1 MVTRLQDGAHRHS
14 RIPGGVPADRVAVG
28 LFRHALTTARG
39 HRNRRLD
46 KRQDAFYLVHLS
58 AVCWAYRCEPTAQ
71 AHAPIRAI
79 SNDNRPQLSA
89 VASPLAGQHLCCA
102 KIIVT
107 AAIKGQDKLQL
118 FSCLSKRQERERFF
132 HGCNIVCHC
141 SGSHVGLKSY
151 MASTCDQARAASS
164 TSRIR
169 LAYAQTSMSK
179 SAWRTQWIPRFI
191 CRMSGLGPNG
201 LFFVVNDRVRKLFPL
216 RCGSV

>member
-1 MVTRLQDGAHRHS
+1 M
-14 RIPGGVPADRVAVG
+14 
-28 LFRHALTTARG
+28 
-39 HRNRRLD
+39 
-46 KRQDAFYLVHLS
+46 LS
-58 AVCWAYRCEPTAQ
+58 LAYRCEPTAQ

-132 HGCNIVCHC
+132 HGCNMFVTAAVHMLDLSPIW
-141 SGSHVGLKSY
+141 
-151 MASTCDQARAASS
+151 QAPAIRRALPIASS
-164 TSRIR
+164 IVRRIR
-169 LAYAQTSMSK
+169 VAYALISMSK
-179 SAWRTQWIPRFI
+179 KRLADPMDSAIHISDVRSR
-191 CRMSGLGPNG
+191 PNG